1 MDTNKRPGKEL
12 LTLNRSI
19 NKQINLISREVFEE
33 NALPLLS
40 PLEAWIIGYLYR
52 NQGKACYQKD
62 VEAEFHVSRST
73 VTRTVQNMEK
83 LGLLERA
90 TNGQDQRMK
99 QVRITPKAAQLH
111 ENLHADIFRRVDERI
126 MEGISE
132 EDMETFYRV
141 LEQMKENLTA
151 EMQQRRCQHPE
162 MRKDRKERTS
172 DD

>member
-1 MDTNKRPGKEL
+1 MDTNRRPGKEL
-12 LTLNRSI
+12 LTLNRTIS
-19 NKQINLISREVFEE
+19 KQINLISREVFEDNE
-33 NALPLLS
+33 LPPLS

-52 NQGKACYQKD
+52 NPGKTLYQKD

-83 LGLLERA
+83 LGLLERS

-99 QVRITPKAAQLH
+99 QVRITPKASQLH

-132 EDMETFYRV
+132 EDMEIFYRV
-141 LEQMKENLTA
+141 LEQMRRNLAA
-151 EMQQRRCQHPE
+151 ETKFYKSHDLQ
-162 MRKDRKERTS
+162 KKTDRKETRQN
-172 DD
+172 D